1 MATQNLPGVKGS
13 IRKFVLPVS
22 ESVFDGD
29 RIVFRDTGSVG
40 LPFRMNFVDNS
51 NDKDSAAVIYDDFVN
66 LRIGTFMYNERRQ
79 YFQTSEVSVSNTYYQ
94 EFLPTI
100 PSGHKMR
107 NGTVKAKVNGLEQL
121 SNGNQ
126 TITASADFMIDST
139 QKKLRIRKA
148 QNGNDKGL
156 GIDLTTG
163 SHYDNPDTTGTP
175 DGANKNGGGTGTGES
190 DIIEVSFQL
199 DRS

>member
-1 MATQNLPGVKGS
+1 MARQYLEGLKGS
-13 IRKFVLPVS
+13 IRKFILPVS

-40 LPFRMNFVDNS
+40 LSYRMNFVDAG
-51 NDKDSAAVIYDDFVN
+51 KAVIDDDVIN
-66 LRIGTFMYNERRQ
+66 LRSGTHFYNVQRQ
-79 YFQTSEVSVSNTYYQ
+79 YFQTSEVTVSNTYYQ

-100 PSGHKMR
+100 PSGYKMK

>member
-1 MATQNLPGVKGS
+1 MATQHLPGVKGS
-13 IRKFVLPVS
+13 IRKYVLPVS
-22 ESVFDGD
+22 ESAFDGD

-40 LPFRMNFVDNS
+40 LSYRMNFVD
-51 NDKDSAAVIYDDFVN
+51 DGKAVIGDDVIN
-66 LRIGTFMYNERRQ
+66 LRSGTQLYNVKRQ

-100 PSGHKMR
+100 PSGYKMK
-107 NGTVKAKVNGLEQL
+107 NGTVRAKINGLEQI
-121 SNGNQ
+121 SNGDQ
-126 TITASADFMIDST
+126 TVTASADFMIDST
-139 QKKLRIRKA
+139 QKKIRIRKA

-163 SHYDNPDTTGTP
+163 SHWDNPDTTGTP
-175 DGANKNGGGTGTGES
+175 LGANKNGGGTGTGES

-199 DRS
+199 NRS